1 MADPCKQDDAHGSTS
16 CCSCAE
22 VRLRAS
28 RTERTMDEV
37 MAVYKVTK
45 SASERKQVPLYKDVV
60 LNAVELDHSNCLN
73 EHEWTWVVVVAI
85 VLS

>member
-1 MADPCKQDDAHGSTS
+1 
-16 CCSCAE
+16 
-22 VRLRAS
+22 
-28 RTERTMDEV
+28 MDEV